1 MSEQSPD
8 QASSVD
14 SANASNPSLHLTH
27 IGPSLIAGREAL
39 GLSVDD
45 VSNRLRLSPRQIHA
59 LESDDFIILPEAV
72 ISRGFIR
79 NYARLL
85 SIDPAPLLH
94 IYNQYVPV
102 QDNQA
107 IAIPSANIVISGE
120 ANRPWRAYAW
130 VAALVVLLLGGWIA
144 YMDYFSK
151 KLPAGT
157 AAPSNHEVLMDIEP
171 GSVSAAPAGDSAV
184 TQPATSSSEQS
195 AEMSSAQSAQPQAAQ
210 LPEAQLPTTSI
221 APATTAQLADATTP
235 VVAAPVPVAAPAAN
249 TQPANTPPV
258 NPGTASGA
266 QASAQLKFT
275 ATEATWVS
283 IYDASGQQIANKTIS
298 ANSSDVITG
307 KPPFKIVVGNI
318 KGTTLEYNNKPVDLA
333 LYSKVNVARLTL
345 E

>member
-14 SANASNPSLHLTH
+14 SATVSNPSAHLTH
-27 IGPSLIAGREAL
+27 IGPSLIGGREAL

-72 ISRGFIR
+72 ITRGFIR

-85 SIDPAPLLH
+85 GIDPAPLLQ

-120 ANRPWRAYAW
+120 ANRSWRTYAW
-130 VAALVVLLLGGWIA
+130 VAGVVILLLGGWIA

-151 KLPAGT
+151 KLPGDTVASGNAT
-157 AAPSNHEVLMDIEP
+157 LLDVAP
-171 GSVSAAPAGDSAV
+171 VSSSASAV
-184 TQPATSSSEQS
+184 AESQS
-195 AEMSSAQSAQPQAAQ
+195 ADSTLAEQAPAQ
-210 LPEAQLPTTSI
+210 LPEAQLPVASI
-221 APATTAQLADATTP
+221 APATTAQLTEPAVPVVAEPLPASPAPTTP
-235 VVAAPVPVAAPAAN
+235 VAVPASPATTSTPVAATTSPSPAA
-249 TQPANTPPV
+249 
-258 NPGTASGA
+258 GA
-266 QASAQLKFT
+266 AAGQLKFT
-275 ATEATWVS
+275 ATEATWIS
-283 IYDASGQQIANKTIS
+283 IYDASGKQIANKTLS
-298 ANSSDVITG
+298 ANSSDTVAGT
-307 KPPFKIVVGNI
+307 PPFRIVVGNI

>member
-14 SANASNPSLHLTH
+14 STTVSNPSAHLTH

-72 ISRGFIR
+72 ITRGFIR

-85 SIDPAPLLH
+85 GIDPAPLLQ

-120 ANRPWRAYAW
+120 ANRSWRTYAW
-130 VAALVVLLLGGWIA
+130 VAGVVILLLGGWIA

-151 KLPAGT
+151 KLPGDTVASGNAT
-157 AAPSNHEVLMDIEP
+157 LLD
-171 GSVSAAPAGDSAV
+171 AAPASSSASAVAESQPGDS
-184 TQPATSSSEQS
+184 TS
-195 AEMSSAQSAQPQAAQ
+195 AEQAPTQ
-210 LPEAQLPTTSI
+210 LPEAQLPVASI
-221 APATTAQLADATTP
+221 APATTAQLTEP
-235 VVAAPVPVAAPAAN
+235 AAPVVTEPLPASPAPTAAVSAAPATTSTPVAATTSPNPAA
-249 TQPANTPPV
+249 
-258 NPGTASGA
+258 GA
-266 QASAQLKFT
+266 ATGQLKFT
-275 ATEATWVS
+275 ATEATWIS
-283 IYDASGQQIANKTIS
+283 IYDASGKQIANKTLS
-298 ANSSDVITG
+298 ANSSDTVAGT
-307 KPPFKIVVGNI
+307 PPFRIVVGNI
-318 KGTTLEYNNKPVDLA
+318 KGTTLEYNNKPIDLA

>member
-14 SANASNPSLHLTH
+14 SATVSNASTHLTH
-27 IGPSLIAGREAL
+27 IGPSLIASREAL

-59 LESDDFIILPEAV
+59 LESDDFVILPEAV
-72 ISRGFIR
+72 ITRGFIR

-85 SIDPAPLLH
+85 GIDAAPLLH

-120 ANRPWRAYAW
+120 ANRSWRTYAW
-130 VAALVVLLLGGWIA
+130 VAGLVIVLLGGWIA
-144 YMDYFSK
+144 YMDYFK
-151 KLPAGT
+151 KLSSDT
-157 AAPSNHEVLMDIEP
+157 AASPESHAALIE
-171 GSVSAAPAGDSAV
+171 AAPV
-184 TQPATSSSEQS
+184 TETQQAEGATAQSELPPAQLPATS
-195 AEMSSAQSAQPQAAQ
+195 M
-210 LPEAQLPTTSI
+210 
-221 APATTAQLADATTP
+221 APATTAQLTEPAAP
-235 VVAAPVPVAAPAAN
+235 VVAEPLAASPAPTNVQAANPAPASPAPASPSIVPATAPASPSPVAAPA
-249 TQPANTPPV
+249 
-258 NPGTASGA
+258 GT
-266 QASAQLKFT
+266 SATAAAAAGQLKFT
-275 ATEATWVS
+275 ATEPTWIS
-283 IYDASGQQIANKTIS
+283 IYDATGKQIANKTLS
-298 ANSSDVITG
+298 ANSSDTVAGT
-307 KPPFKIVVGNI
+307 PPFRIVVGNI